1 MNEVFNTAERVA
13 NTQASILLTG
23 ETGTGKEV
31 LAKYIHDQSS
41 RAKKP
46 FVHIN
51 CASIPENLLE
61 SELFGYQRGAFPG
74 AWTDKPGLLIQGNG
88 GTIFFDE
95 IVNMSSRWQMKLLR
109 FLQECTIQPLGA
121 VKTIKLDVRI
131 LAATNLEIQKALKS
145 GFLRQ
150 DLYYRLNTI
159 HLKIPPLRERKEDI
173 PALAAHFVCR
183 YNQVY
188 NSEVQGLSQVAI
200 EIIKNKSWPG
210 NIRELENDIHR
221 AVIFAQKGYIHLGHL
236 RFDLSKSDTNQIKY
250 SHDSQSK
257 VEEKK
262 LFDAISKALTLP
274 SGESQGYTRLGLSVP
289 LEQMV
294 EFFHQIEERPFPP
307 REFADHITHNSSQQ
321 RNKLANSILRALCSA
336 NILKH
341 NSQKA
346 QAARYSLNP
355 SFLKFSGDYLG
366 GIPERFF

>member
-88 GTIFFDE
+88 GTLFFDK
-95 IVNMSSRWQMKLLR
+95 ILDMPSRWQLKLLR
-109 FLQECTIQPLGA
+109 FLQEFTIQPLGA
-121 VKTIKLDVRI
+121 VKTVNLDVRI
-131 LAATNLEIQKALKS
+131 LAATNLDIQKALKS
-145 GFLRQ
+145 GTLRP

-159 HLKIPPLRERKEDI
+159 HLKVPSLRERIEDI
-173 PALAAHFVCR
+173 PALAAYFVCK
-183 YNQVY
+183 YNQIY
-188 NSEVQGLSQVAI
+188 NSKVQGLSQCSI
-200 EIIKNKSWPG
+200 EIIKNYSWPG
-210 NIRELENDIHR
+210 NILELENVIHQ
-221 AVIFAQKGYIHLGHL
+221 AVILAQKGYIHLGYL
-236 RFDLSKSDTNQIKY
+236 LFDLSKSDTNQIKHSY
-250 SHDSQSK
+250 ASQSK
-257 VEEKK
+257 VKEKT

-274 SGESQGYTRLGLSVP
+274 SGGPQGYRRLGLSVP

-294 EFFHQIEERPFPP
+294 EFFYQIEERPFPP
-307 REFADHITHNSSQQ
+307 REFADHITPKSSQL
-321 RNKLANSILRALCSA
+321 RKRLANSILRALCSA
-336 NILKH
+336 NILEH
-341 NSQKA
+341 NCQKA

-355 SFLKFSGDYLG
+355 SFLKSSRDYL
-366 GIPERFF
+366 